1 MDQRF
6 RDPCYDSLAITG
18 IGHVL
23 STPCDPRP
31 WLKVKKNRKFMG
43 AQDDLALVSAGRALE
58 SAGLLGVSLGE
69 RAGLYLAVGYIPF
82 EEEDIDSLLE
92 VSADSEGFC
101 MERFST
107 EGYDA
112 VNPLLTFKCLSNM
125 PAFHI
130 SANFDI
136 QGSYFVTYPGTGQFY
151 LALEE
156 ACSALKMGLIDVALV
171 SGVAHQRNFLVNHH
185 FNRISFPVPSE
196 RLLDGAGCL
205 VIESKNHA
213 AERKAQIR
221 GRMLN
226 CDVSYSTFHPF
237 EDRLHHTERFEGLT
251 GADGELGP
259 ASLPVALSLGSHGY
273 IHHEAETRDGIAASS
288 EWELL

>member
-1 MDQRF
+1 
-6 RDPCYDSLAITG
+6 
-18 IGHVL
+18 
-23 STPCDPRP
+23 
-31 WLKVKKNRKFMG
+31 LKVKKNRKFMG
-43 AQDDLALVSAGRALE
+43 AQDDLALVAAGRALE
-58 SAGLLGVSLGE
+58 SAGLLGLPLGE
-69 RAGLYLAVGYIPF
+69 RAGLFLAVGYIPF

-92 VSADSEGFC
+92 VSADSERFC

-156 ACSALKMGLIDVALV
+156 ACFALKMDLIDVALV
-171 SGVAHQRNFLVNHH
+171 CGAAHQRNFLVNHH
-185 FNRISFPVPSE
+185 FNRISIPVPSE
-196 RLLDGAGCL
+196 RLMDGAGCL
-205 VIESKNHA
+205 VIETKDHG
-213 AERKAQIR
+213 AERNAAIR
-221 GRMLN
+221 GRLLN
-226 CDVSYSTFHPF
+226 CEVSYSPFHPF
-237 EDRLHHTERFEGLT
+237 EDRLHYTERFEGLN
-251 GADGELGP
+251 GEDGELGP
-259 ASLPVALSLGSHGY
+259 ASLPVALSLGSHGT
-273 IHHEAETRDGIAASS
+273 IRHEVATRDGIAASS